1 MRRRKDEG
9 VRKNEEG
16 GFMDGK
22 LKTYTPTIQEIETN
36 EKNFTYHAPKDDQ
49 PSRYVFLRDR
59 AKELADIIIQACPPS
74 RERSLALTKL
84 EECTFWMNASIS
96 RNE

>member
-36 EKNFTYHAPKDDQ
+36 EKNFTYHAPVCFSQ
-49 PSRYVFLRDR
+49 R
-59 AKELADIIIQACPPS
+59 
-74 RERSLALTKL
+74 
-84 EECTFWMNASIS
+84 
-96 RNE
+96 